1 MEFLFSSHLTTK
13 KKLFTIKTNIMKT
26 LKTPKF
32 LAVLLGIIFMSMINQ
47 INAQQTNK
55 AILKGIVTESGTK
68 NVLSTV
74 SVILKNTEGKP
85 IKSTVTGLNG
95 NYEFT
100 SLAAGKY
107 SLSFNLS
114 GYKTALKKDIVLSS
128 SETKTVN
135 IGLIK
140 NIPLEIVDEDNVK
153 EEETVMDIKM
163 RTKSVAKKNYT
174 AQDVLPSSVSTI
186 SGNSQYSYTENFNTE
201 AYSSITENDFK
212 NALLNPLSTFS
223 IDVDAAS
230 YSNVR
235 RFITNG
241 QNPPADAV
249 RIEEMINYFNYDYPQ
264 PKDEHPFSIT
274 TEMSTTPWNSK
285 TKLVHIGLQGKNI
298 DMSEIPASNLVF
310 LVDVSGSMEAA
321 NKLPLLKK
329 SFNLLVDNLRENDRV
344 AIVVY
349 AGAAGLVLPSTA
361 GSDKAKIL
369 EAINNLS
376 AGGSTAG
383 GAGIKLAYKVAQENF
398 IKNGNNRIILATDGD
413 FNIGASSDGEM
424 TKLIEEKRKSGV
436 YLTCLGFGMG
446 NYKDSKM
453 ETLADKGNGNYAYI
467 DNILE
472 AKKVL
477 VTEMGGTLFTIAKDV
492 KLQLEFNPNK
502 VESYKLIGY
511 ENRLLNAEDFND
523 DTKDAGELGAGH
535 TVTALYEIVLKGE
548 GTAPSVDSLRYQKL
562 TELAPKTAPNEE
574 LLTVKF
580 RYKKPN
586 EETSKLIVNHLTN
599 QSVSLAK
606 TSNNFRFSAAVAEFG
621 LLLRNSKYKANAN
634 YKQVVELAKAS
645 KGTDEHGYRAE
656 FIRLVEMSE
665 MQASAFL
672 KEE

>member
-1 MEFLFSSHLTTK
+1 
-13 KKLFTIKTNIMKT
+13 MKT

-74 SVILKNTEGKP
+74 SVILKNAEGNP

-114 GYKTALKKDIVLSS
+114 GYKTALKKDIVLST

-163 RTKSVAKKNYT
+163 RTKSVAKKDY
-174 AQDVLPSSVSTI
+174 ALQEYMPSSVSTI
-186 SGNSQYSYTENFNTE
+186 SGNSQYSYAENFNTE
-201 AYSSITENDFK
+201 AYNSITENDFK

-230 YSNVR
+230 YANVR

-274 TEMSTTPWNSK
+274 TEMSNTPWNSK

-548 GTAPSVDSLRYQKL
+548 GTAPSVDTLRYQKL
-562 TELAPKTAPNEE
+562 TELAPKTVPSEE

-672 KEE
+672 KED

>member
-1 MEFLFSSHLTTK
+1 
-13 KKLFTIKTNIMKT
+13 MKT

-140 NIPLEIVDEDNVK
+140 NIPLELVDEDKEK
-153 EEETVMDIKM
+153 EEKAAEQSIIPM
-163 RTKSVAKKNYT
+163 KSRAKKNYT

-672 KEE
+672 KED

>member
-1 MEFLFSSHLTTK
+1 
-13 KKLFTIKTNIMKT
+13 MKT

-140 NIPLEIVDEDNVK
+140 NIPLELVDEDKEK
-153 EEETVMDIKM
+153 EEKTAEQSIIPM
-163 RTKSVAKKNYT
+163 KSRAKKDYT

-349 AGAAGLVLPSTA
+349 AGAAGLVLPSTP

-369 EAINNLS
+369 EALNNLS

-398 IKNGNNRIILATDGD
+398 IKDGNNRIILATDGD

-548 GTAPSVDSLRYQKL
+548 GTAPSVDTLRYQKL
-562 TELAPKTAPNEE
+562 TELAPKTVPSEE

-672 KEE
+672 KED